1 MASKTILICI
11 TVKYITI
18 LKWLT
23 EDNHIEY
30 GNLRFSVIKT
40 SDFNHTVITS
50 HLLCCDV
57 L

>member
-40 SDFNHTVITS
+40 SDFNHTVISS
-50 HLLCCDV
+50 HLLCFDV